1 MLVTCWK
8 YYVLSLSLSH
18 GIVIQSISVNT
29 ALASPLL
36 SRFDMVLVLLDA
48 YNEEWDRYHGG
59 VNSLLCNMHDV
70 LTIYRVVSSFILGQ
84 KRGMRQGD
92 YLQ

>member
-1 MLVTCWK
+1 MS
-8 YYVLSLSLSH
+8 SLSLSR

-48 YNEEWDRYHGG
+48 YNEEWDRYHMEG
-59 VNSLLCNMHDV
+59 
-70 LTIYRVVSSFILGQ
+70 
-84 KRGMRQGD
+84 
-92 YLQ
+92 